1 MGVIFVELVIFIST
15 GIILKMNSRLLNLSY
30 LSTSIRFDKW
40 KLNLNDK
47 KNKEGDLDIIEQRQ
61 KWYPTHQSYDLYKI
75 FSWCFINNS
84 IFDKI

>member
-15 GIILKMNSRLLNLSY
+15 GIIQKMNSRLLNLSY

-47 KNKEGDLDIIEQRQ
+47 KNKEGDLDIIEQCQ
-61 KWYPTHQSYDLYKI
+61 KWYPTHQS
-75 FSWCFINNS
+75 
-84 IFDKI
+84 